1 MMLLHVSPFV
11 ETIETKRRAF
21 ALDTRAVVVTSSAR
35 RAAVRPGCSDGR
47 PLGNLRV
54 MPDAMQLPGC

>member
-21 ALDTRAVVVTSSAR
+21 SRHSSRRRYVVGAARGGSTR
-35 RAAVRPGCSDGR
+35 
-47 PLGNLRV
+47 
-54 MPDAMQLPGC
+54 M